1 MAPLMQILCISSLA
15 YVVSNLHFNL
25 FKAIGRTN
33 ILFIC
38 ELIKKILGIIVLLV
52 TFRYGL
58 LVMVQGILVY
68 SILNILISSWFVYR
82 FMNITLMEQIKQ
94 VHIVTLNALIPVI
107 ACVILSSL
115 VEELYLR
122 FALCFV
128 SYFVIYGLLGLLV
141 KDKAIDFLMGYFKK
155 GES

>member
-1 MAPLMQILCISSLA
+1 
-15 YVVSNLHFNL
+15 
-25 FKAIGRTN
+25 
-33 ILFIC
+33 
-38 ELIKKILGIIVLLV
+38 
-52 TFRYGL
+52 
-58 LVMVQGILVY
+58 MVQGILVY
-68 SILNILISSWFVYR
+68 SVLNILISSWFVYR

-94 VHIVTLNALIPVI
+94 VHIVALNALIPII
-107 ACVILSSL
+107 ACVIWSSL
-115 VEELYLR
+115 VDDLYSR

>member
-1 MAPLMQILCISSLA
+1 
-15 YVVSNLHFNL
+15 
-25 FKAIGRTN
+25 
-33 ILFIC
+33 
-38 ELIKKILGIIVLLV
+38 
-52 TFRYGL
+52 
-58 LVMVQGILVY
+58 MVQGILVY
-68 SILNILISSWFVYR
+68 SVLNILISSWFVYR

-107 ACVILSSL
+107 ACVIWSSL
-115 VEELYLR
+115 VDDLYLR

-128 SYFVIYGLLGLLV
+128 SYFVIYGLLGFLV